1 MKKINSKLLK
11 AVCLSTSII
20 MTAATLTSCSQS
32 DSGYKNG
39 GGNYQQPKSEDKAMQ
54 DDMIYFENE
63 YAADA
68 ITEGEAP
75 NAEEYAK
82 YAENGYSLV
91 SQAPLSTFSI
101 DVDTAS
107 YANVRRMIQNGETVN
122 ADAVRTEEF
131 INYFDYDYPQPE
143 GADPVSITTELSDCP
158 WNDEAKLMLVGM
170 QAKDIEVKERSPMN
184 LVFLIDVSGSM
195 YDDNKLPLVQ
205 EAFSM
210 LAEGLDENDRISIV
224 TYAGE
229 DRVVLEGEAG
239 NNYREICDALNSLE
253 AGGSTAG
260 EMGINRAYELAE
272 ENFIEGGNNRIILAT
287 DGDLNVGISSADE
300 LTKLVEEKRE
310 SGVCLSVLGFGTG
323 NLKDNRLEALA
334 DNGNGNYSYIDS
346 IDEARKVLVAE
357 MSGTLYT
364 VAKDVKLQLEFNPA
378 NVAAYRLVG
387 YENRLLDD
395 EDFTDDSKDAGDMGA
410 GHTVTAL
417 YEIIPPEG
425 VLGSNGTGGIELK
438 YQADEDDT
446 SAADESKP
454 SADDKFADEMLTI
467 KLRYKE
473 PDGEQSKE
481 MLKAVKLGD
490 YTENAPANLAF
501 AACAAE
507 FAMYL
512 KGSEYSKVT
521 PAEIIDTL
529 ESCKLITDNYR
540 SEMYDLLNMINTDK

>member
-1 MKKINSKLLK
+1 MKKINNKLLK

-20 MTAATLTSCSQS
+20 MTAATLTSCGQS
-32 DSGYKNG
+32 DGGYKNG
-39 GGNYQQPKSEDKAMQ
+39 GGNYQQPKSEDTAMQ

-170 QAKDIEVKERSPMN
+170 QAKDIEVKERPPMN

-425 VLGSNGTGGIELK
+425 VLGSNGTVGIELK
-438 YQADEDDT
+438 YQANEDDT

-501 AACAAE
+501 AVCAAE

-529 ESCKLITDNYR
+529 ESRKLITDNYR